1 MAQSRKVTNKEL
13 LLDAAMQV
21 VSEVGLHSFS
31 MRQVTN
37 MCKVSDMLIY
47 RHYQSKDN
55 FLRQCYLRAAG
66 EMKELFKC
74 EKPPELDTYDELHD
88 YLHDIWIRYITYL
101 IQNSSKTIYCFE
113 YRNSKFYNSKESA
126 KAFNAEMDRIIPNA
140 PDAKYNI
147 AYILD
152 VTVLYAVRA
161 IRKEVPKDKESLEK
175 LWNTLWDGISP
186 SAEIYTKPKSA
197 KREYEVIK

>member
-1 MAQSRKVTNKEL
+1 
-13 LLDAAMQV
+13 
-21 VSEVGLHSFS
+21 
-31 MRQVTN
+31 
-37 MCKVSDMLIY
+37 
-47 RHYQSKDN
+47 
-55 FLRQCYLRAAG
+55 
-66 EMKELFKC
+66 
-74 EKPPELDTYDELHD
+74 
-88 YLHDIWIRYITYL
+88 
-101 IQNSSKTIYCFE
+101 
-113 YRNSKFYNSKESA
+113 
-126 KAFNAEMDRIIPNA
+126 MDRIIPNA

-161 IRKEVPKDKESLEK
+161 IQKEVPKDKKSLEK